1 MTKEYSTRWFD
12 EDARPIWERH
22 ILPRKDLINTYLEI
36 GCGGGDSAC
45 WVLDNLAVDKAYVV
59 DPWIKVSDQHDQ
71 ATYDAAR
78 VKAKERLQPY
88 IEDDGRVQL
97 FEMSSRDFFGARFH
111 EDCGRGNDHWDIADG
126 TLDFCYVD
134 GSHTGWDASFDMAN
148 AFYKL
153 RPQRRL
159 KKEPED
165 QTRPGLIQGSKG
177 KWYEEG
183 GIMVV
188 DDQNRIHHRQ
198 QSETRLATYG
208 YLVAYTGRYQ
218 MVAWSNRQLI
228 LTKV

>member
-1 MTKEYSTRWFD
+1 MTKPYETRWFE
-12 EDARPIWERH
+12 EDAQPIWEQH

-45 WVLDNLAVDKAYVV
+45 WVLDNLAVEKAYVV
-59 DPWIKVSDQHDQ
+59 DPWVKVSDQHDQ
-71 ATYDAAR
+71 TTYDAAR
-78 VKAKERLQPY
+78 DKAKERLQPY
-88 IEDDGRVQL
+88 IKDGRAALYQI
-97 FEMSSRDFFGARFH
+97 SSREFFGRSSS
-111 EDCGRGNDHWDIADG
+111 ELNHWDIADG

-134 GSHTGWDASFDMAN
+134 GSHTGWDTMFDMAN

-159 KKEPED
+159 KEEPED

-188 DDQNRIHHRQ
+188 DDQNRIHHKQ
-198 QSETRLATYG
+198 QAETRLATYG

-218 MVAWSNRQLI
+218 MVAWSNRQLV

>member
-1 MTKEYSTRWFD
+1 MTKEYSTKWF
-12 EDARPIWERH
+12 ELDAQPIWEQH
-22 ILPRKDLINTYLEI
+22 ILPRKDSIRTYLEI

-45 WVLDNLAVDKAYVV
+45 WVLENLAVEKAYVV
-59 DPWIKVSDQHDQ
+59 DPWIKVSEQHDQ
-71 ATYDAAR
+71 ITYDSAR
-78 VKAKERLQPY
+78 DKAKERLQPY
-88 IEDDGRVQL
+88 IKDGRVRL
-97 FEMSSRDFFGARFH
+97 YEMSSRDFFGAKFIVG
-111 EDCGRGNDHWDIADG
+111 DDGREKDHWDIPDG

-134 GSHTGWDASFDMAN
+134 GSHTGWDTMFDMTN

-165 QTRPGLIQGSKG
+165 PTRPGLIFSKE

-188 DDQNRIHHRQ
+188 DDQNRIHHKQ
-198 QSETRLATYG
+198 QAETRLASYG
-208 YLVAYTGRYQ
+208 YLIAYTGRYQ
-218 MVAWSNRQLI
+218 MVAWSNRQLV